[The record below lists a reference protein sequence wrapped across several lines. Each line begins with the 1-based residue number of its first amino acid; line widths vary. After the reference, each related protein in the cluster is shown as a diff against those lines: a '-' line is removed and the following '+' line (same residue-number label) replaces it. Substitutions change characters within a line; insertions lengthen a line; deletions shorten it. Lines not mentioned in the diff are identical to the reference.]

1 MTDFQTAVAKFH
13 DNDLEVITVAGSHAF
28 TAETVG
34 KALGYSEP
42 RIAINKIFTRR
53 KHEFKLGADY
63 SVTNL
68 VTEVGERPTTVFFLT
83 GVILLCMFSDQP
95 VAVEFREWAK
105 HVLANQ
111 EPAARAEW
119 SHSFQLTKQ
128 EISVPVTEYI
138 GLLKNRIEFLETVLK
153 TPRLNV
159 KYSLGSGETN

>member
-68 VTEVGERPTTVFFLT
+68 VTEVGEGPTTVFFLK
-83 GVILLCMFSDQP
+83 GAVFLCMVNNEL
-95 VAVEFREWAK
+95 VAVD
-105 HVLANQ
+105 
-111 EPAARAEW
+111 
-119 SHSFQLTKQ
+119 
-128 EISVPVTEYI
+128 
-138 GLLKNRIEFLETVLK
+138 
-153 TPRLNV
+153 
-159 KYSLGSGETN
+159 